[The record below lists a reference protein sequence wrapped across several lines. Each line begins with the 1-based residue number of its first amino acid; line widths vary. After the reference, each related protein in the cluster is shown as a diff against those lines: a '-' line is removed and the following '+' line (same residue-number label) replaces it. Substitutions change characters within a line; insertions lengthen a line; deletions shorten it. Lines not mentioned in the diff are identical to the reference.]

1 MTKDIVPAIKQRLTL
16 PLPGKYMQMQ
26 MAPTFRP
33 DINNQQTSVKAGVM
47 ILLYPNPTEL
57 HVVLMKR
64 PEYPGTH
71 SGQISFPG
79 GKFEANDENLIKTA
93 LRETEEEI
101 GVLSSNVM
109 VLGQLTPLYIPAS
122 EFEVYPTVG
131 FIDKP
136 QFIIDPQEV
145 EYVIEAEANFLLRPD
160 TKGVKRFSNNQYTRR
175 YPVLQYKW
183 QPRMGCHSYD
193 FKRISGDCQRH
204 STITIATPI

>member
-57 HVVLMKR
+57 YVVLMKR

-160 TKGVKRFSNNQYTRR
+160 KKGSNGFQITNTQGDIPYFNINGNHVWGATAMILNEFLEIVKDIQSIDKK
-175 YPVLQYKW
+175 V
-183 QPRMGCHSYD
+183 
-193 FKRISGDCQRH
+193 
-204 STITIATPI
+204 